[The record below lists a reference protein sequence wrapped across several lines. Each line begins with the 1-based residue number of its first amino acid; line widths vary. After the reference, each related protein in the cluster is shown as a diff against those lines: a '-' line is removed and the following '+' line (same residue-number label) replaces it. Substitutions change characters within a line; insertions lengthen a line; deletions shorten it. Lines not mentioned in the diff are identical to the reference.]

1 MRVVSR
7 LLVFTDFLSGCS
19 LLEQLIDSP
28 GTIANVLVDGFCAIN
43 GSLLSLRC
51 DGNEVVSG

>member
-1 MRVVSR
+1 VVSR